1 MQFVDSHCHLDK
13 VDLSPFDGDF
23 QAMMQANQEAGVEHM
38 LCIGVEQD
46 GFSEVLSIAEKW
58 PQVSAS
64 VGVHPLFVQ
73 ETQTVAQSW
82 IEKQCEHPKVVGIG
96 ETGLDYFKAKEE
108 AIALQK
114 TSFRT
119 HIRAAKNTGLPLI
132 IHTRNAKE
140 DTLSILRE
148 EGKGKVSGVLHC
160 FTEDLDMAQQ
170 AIELGFYISLS
181 GILTFANA
189 KELRTTA
196 QALPLSRLLIETDSP
211 WLAPVPYRGKSN
223 IPAYV
228 GKVAEQ
234 LAELH
239 NISVEEVAKQ
249 TRANFY
255 QLFNKAASGKDA

>member
-1 MQFVDSHCHLDK
+1 MQFVDSHCHLDR
-13 VDLSPFDGDF
+13 VDLTPFDGDF
-23 QAMMQANQEAGVEHM
+23 AAMMQANQAAGVEHM

-46 GFSEVLSIAEKW
+46 GFPEVLSIAEQW

-64 VGVHPLFVQ
+64 VGVHPLFIN
-73 ETQTVAQSW
+73 TSHTVAQEW
-82 IEKQCEHPKVVGIG
+82 IEQHCSHPKVVGIG

-108 AIALQK
+108 NIALQQA
-114 TSFRT
+114 SFRT

-140 DTLSILRE
+140 DTLAILRE
-148 EGKGKVSGVLHC
+148 EGEGKVKGVLHC
-160 FTEDLDMAQQ
+160 FTEDLDMAEQ

-181 GILTFANA
+181 GILTFSSA
-189 KELRTTA
+189 KELRATA
-196 QALPLSRLLIETDSP
+196 QALPLSHLLIETDSP
-211 WLAPVPYRGKSN
+211 WLAPVPHRGKSN

-239 NISVEEVAKQ
+239 QVSVEEVANITK
-249 TRANFY
+249 ANFY
-255 QLFNKAASGKDA
+255 RLFSKATSISA

>member
-1 MQFVDSHCHLDK
+1 MNIYVIVL
-13 VDLSPFDGDF
+13 
-23 QAMMQANQEAGVEHM
+23 VE
-38 LCIGVEQD
+38 
-46 GFSEVLSIAEKW
+46 
-58 PQVSAS
+58 
-64 VGVHPLFVQ
+64 
-73 ETQTVAQSW
+73 
-82 IEKQCEHPKVVGIG
+82 
-96 ETGLDYFKAKEE
+96 
-108 AIALQK
+108 
-114 TSFRT
+114 
-119 HIRAAKNTGLPLI
+119 
-132 IHTRNAKE
+132 
-140 DTLSILRE
+140 
-148 EGKGKVSGVLHC
+148 LHC
-160 FTEDLDMAQQ
+160 FNLYLNMSEQ

-255 QLFNKAASGKDA
+255 QLFNK